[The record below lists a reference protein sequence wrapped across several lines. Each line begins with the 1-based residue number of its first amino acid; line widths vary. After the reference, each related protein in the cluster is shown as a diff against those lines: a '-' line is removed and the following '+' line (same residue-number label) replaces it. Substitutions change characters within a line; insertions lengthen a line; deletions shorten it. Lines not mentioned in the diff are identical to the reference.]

1 MLLLQVYETTPDDFL
16 RLVGSKDSTPVHG
29 GDIAVV
35 RMQGLPYRA
44 NEEDIVRE
52 GLCGLVRVCW
62 RGDVNGEEWRC
73 AGVKGEE
80 RRCNGDEWR
89 CIGS

>member
-52 GLCGLVRVCW
+52 GLWWIGEGVPAWGCEWGGVEVCW
-62 RGDVNGEEWRC
+62 C
-73 AGVKGEE
+73 E
-80 RRCNGDEWR
+80 RRGAEV
-89 CIGS
+89 